1 MDVYEDE
8 NNTVLTLQPAH
19 EPSYNCRSGWPASDK
34 PFIALLK
41 LITASVLR
49 KGILLT
55 AGRVLARTML
65 DTDIYAHIGVK
76 KTPQCKAISSRSVSS
91 FISNSNIEIL
101 NDNET

>member
-8 NNTVLTLQPAH
+8 NNIVLTLQPAH

-41 LITASVLR
+41 LITVSVLR

-76 KTPQCKAISSRSVSS
+76 KHHSVKLSVQ
-91 FISNSNIEIL
+91 EV
-101 NDNET
+101 